1 MRSLLKNRSGVAMMM
16 ALLVVVNLIILESAF
31 VMRTIQGARMASL
44 ERDRL
49 KTFYA
54 AQGGAEV
61 ALKEVDTLI
70 NGYLQ
75 DTILAA
81 SPSGVAADAKAK
93 VNAGDGIGWLV
104 YAVRNNNTAV
114 LAQDGEEALY
124 SSSGTVG
131 GMTYQYTI
139 TFVEK
144 SDPVSVTTDKWD
156 FLYAYRIDSTST
168 TGTLT
173 SEVSVSGDFTVRV
186 QKDNFA
192 KFSLYTNNQ
201 QYNGDR
207 VWFTS
212 RAAFYGPVHTND
224 RFNFAFA
231 NAGIF
236 GDLVTQS
243 QTTARFFNNN
253 NPVLINGNANGNID
267 TPVFLDA
274 FNRGVAPITLASAT
288 AESAMVTEAKKNN
301 NYQNNGIYIP
311 ATNQDVLTGGV
322 YVKGNSTIAMSVDAN
337 DHAVYTIVQG
347 GNTRRITVDE
357 DAGTT
362 TVLNPAD
369 NSSVVYS
376 GKPVGASAAGSLIYV
391 EGSITALSGTVQ
403 RDTQLTIASHDDITI
418 TNNVLYSDYTPAVGT
433 PGNASYVPPSAEGKE
448 NLLGLVSWNGNVH
461 IASSAPDDVNIH
473 ATIMAENGVFTV
485 DNYNN
490 GDIKGVATLLGGVI
504 TDDYGAFGQF
514 NSSTGQ
520 TSSGYGRNFVYDQR
534 MQQGYAPPYFPSL
547 ATFIAFTNDITDK
560 LVWQGK
566 R

>member
-1 MRSLLKNRSGVAMMM
+1 MRNLFKNRSGVAMMM

-31 VMRTIQGARMASL
+31 VMRTIQGARMASV

-54 AQGGAEV
+54 AQGGAEA

-131 GMTYQYTI
+131 GMSYQYTI

-144 SDPVSVTTDKWD
+144 SDPASVTTDKWD

-201 QYNGDR
+201 QYNGDQ

-212 RAAFYGPVHTND
+212 RAAFYGLRRRRV
-224 RFNFAFA
+224 RW
-231 NAGIF
+231 
-236 GDLVTQS
+236 S
-243 QTTARFFNNN
+243 QKQKRI
-253 NPVLINGNANGNID
+253 LII
-267 TPVFLDA
+267 
-274 FNRGVAPITLASAT
+274 I
-288 AESAMVTEAKKNN
+288 
-301 NYQNNGIYIP
+301 
-311 ATNQDVLTGGV
+311 
-322 YVKGNSTIAMSVDAN
+322 
-337 DHAVYTIVQG
+337 
-347 GNTRRITVDE
+347 
-357 DAGTT
+357 
-362 TVLNPAD
+362 
-369 NSSVVYS
+369 
-376 GKPVGASAAGSLIYV
+376 
-391 EGSITALSGTVQ
+391 ITAFISRQ
-403 RDTQLTIASHDDITI
+403 RT
-418 TNNVLYSDYTPAVGT
+418 
-433 PGNASYVPPSAEGKE
+433 
-448 NLLGLVSWNGNVH
+448 
-461 IASSAPDDVNIH
+461 
-473 ATIMAENGVFTV
+473 
-485 DNYNN
+485 
-490 GDIKGVATLLGGVI
+490 
-504 TDDYGAFGQF
+504 
-514 NSSTGQ
+514 
-520 TSSGYGRNFVYDQR
+520 R
-534 MQQGYAPPYFPSL
+534 MF
-547 ATFIAFTNDITDK
+547 
-560 LVWQGK
+560 
-566 R
+566 